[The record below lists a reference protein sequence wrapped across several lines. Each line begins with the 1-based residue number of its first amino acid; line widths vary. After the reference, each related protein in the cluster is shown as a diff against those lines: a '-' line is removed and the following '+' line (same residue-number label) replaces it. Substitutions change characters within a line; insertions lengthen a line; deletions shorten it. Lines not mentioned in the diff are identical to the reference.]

1 MGRCT
6 RPQLDF
12 TLAPKPPRSQGRGW
26 KVGPA
31 GGQVVYVRACVLN
44 YYFKYIHLFLFPGED
59 GGGLFPLRILRSLRS
74 FPRPQPGE
82 TGGRLPGRSRPGPD
96 GTGAEQVGAAGA
108 RRRHWG
114 SPVSLVSPGPLT
126 APAAPGGARSP
137 PALCRRRGRGRGS
150 PGTAGAEKTR
160 RAKLVPRLGPGHRQ
174 RPAGG
179 AARARGPGDVGA
191 PGGGEGSVAEV
202 RHGLCA
208 VLLLCFVKHRNKRC
222 FPAAVHDKKF
232 GFFPSSRP

>member
-59 GGGLFPLRILRSLRS
+59 GGGLFLLRILRSLRS

-114 SPVSLVSPGPLT
+114 SPVSLVSPSPLT
-126 APAAPGGARSP
+126 APAAPGGGAVTACPLSP
-137 PALCRRRGRGRGS
+137 PGPWPGLPPYRRGREDSAGKVGAAARPRPQAASGRRGSEGTGPRGCGCSRRRRGKRG
-150 PGTAGAEKTR
+150 
-160 RAKLVPRLGPGHRQ
+160 
-174 RPAGG
+174 
-179 AARARGPGDVGA
+179 
-191 PGGGEGSVAEV
+191 
-202 RHGLCA
+202 
-208 VLLLCFVKHRNKRC
+208 
-222 FPAAVHDKKF
+222 
-232 GFFPSSRP
+232 